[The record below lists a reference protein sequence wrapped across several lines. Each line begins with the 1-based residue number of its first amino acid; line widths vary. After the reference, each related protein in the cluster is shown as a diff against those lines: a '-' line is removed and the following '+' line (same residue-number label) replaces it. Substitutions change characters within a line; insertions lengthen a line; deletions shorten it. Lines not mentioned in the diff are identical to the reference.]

1 MKVSE
6 EGRKLIR
13 ELLEDTRPLFYEC
26 MEHLR
31 LTNPLEYERYR
42 EEYMRM
48 GVNI

>member
-13 ELLEDTRPLFYEC
+13 ELLEDTRPLFDEC

-31 LTNPLEYERYR
+31 LTNPKEYERLR
-42 EEYMRM
+42 EEAVSVGMYA
-48 GVNI
+48 